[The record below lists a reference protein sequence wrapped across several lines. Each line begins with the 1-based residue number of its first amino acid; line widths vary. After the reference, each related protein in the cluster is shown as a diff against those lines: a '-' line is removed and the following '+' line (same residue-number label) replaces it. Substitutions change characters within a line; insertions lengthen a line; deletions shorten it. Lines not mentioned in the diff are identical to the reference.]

1 MYRTVVNFRLDV
13 KEKYNSLFT
22 TEFTR
27 NDNEKSIK
35 SLDPNH
41 AHGND
46 MISSYM
52 LKICGNSISKPLQLM
67 FRSCIKNGEF
77 RFEWKKVSVVPMH
90 KKSYKQT
97 LKNYRPISLLPICRK
112 VFEQLIYNKMHEFYW
127 K

>member
-1 MYRTVVNFRLDV
+1 M

-35 SLDPNH
+35 NLDPNH

-77 RFEWKKVSVVPMH
+77 PFEWKKVSVVPMH

-112 VFEQLIYNKMHEFYW
+112 VFEQLIYNKMHEFY
-127 K
+127 

>member
-13 KEKYNSLFT
+13 KEKHNSLFT

-27 NDNEKSIK
+27 NNNEKSIK

-77 RFEWKKVSVVPMH
+77 PFEWFPVVPMH

-97 LKNYRPISLLPICRK
+97 LKNYQPISLLPICRK
-112 VFEQLIYNKMHEFYW
+112 VFEQLIYNKMHEFY
-127 K
+127 

>member
-1 MYRTVVNFRLDV
+1 M

-77 RFEWKKVSVVPMH
+77 PFEWKKVSVVPMH

-97 LKNYRPISLLPICRK
+97 LKNYQPISLLPICRK
-112 VFEQLIYNKMHEFYW
+112 VFEQLIYNKMHEFY
-127 K
+127 